1 MGGVNEIKSPS
12 PFPTRETPYFLVKKS
27 RKKGLEK
34 GFSSF
39 SGGRGARLVVGAG
52 TEKHLRPESPSSLLP
67 VAAVVWQ

>member
-39 SGGRGARLVVGAG
+39 SGGRGARLVAGAG